1 MTTNDCNST
10 QVAATETARQPA
22 AEPGQHCVCLCRVQ
36 ALSCYRPLGSDAD
49 VRERRGRAPG
59 SRSKR
64 VKQEGA
70 RTGCGPVPQGGEAGT
85 SSMRRQPYGKPIA
98 VVSTILFLVSRNS
111 QKLGPS
117 RSAETNCPMAAYS
130 FQSHGPQMRLVPKRS
145 IFYGLSSLEK
155 TEKHRFLEA

>member
-64 VKQEGA
+64 VNKRVPE
-70 RTGCGPVPQGGEAGT
+70 PVAAQCLRG
-85 SSMRRQPYGKPIA
+85 
-98 VVSTILFLVSRNS
+98 V
-111 QKLGPS
+111 KLGLVACGGS
-117 RSAETNCPMAAYS
+117 HTVS
-130 FQSHGPQMRLVPKRS
+130 QSQWFLQYYFWFLAIPKS
-145 IFYGLSSLEK
+145 
-155 TEKHRFLEA
+155 